1 MLLESFTR
9 IVTLIVTN
17 VTKLVGLYV
26 GVKAATHT
34 PVEAVTMGWSAFAMA
49 GAQLSETTILLLID
63 RFLGT
68 PDDAEN
74 NATKK
79 RDEKK

>member
-1 MLLESFTR
+1 MSFVESISR

-17 VTKLVGLYV
+17 VIKLVGLYV
-26 GVKAATHT
+26 GVKAGTKS
-34 PVEAVTMGWSAFAMA
+34 PVDAVAMGWSAFAMA

-68 PDDAEN
+68 QGSSQ
-74 NATKK
+74 KK
-79 RDEKK
+79 RDEKN